1 MQQLRLRTA
10 PIRRTKSKGRRRIRS
25 PCAQSHSVTEEI
37 RAASPISGRRIVSTL
52 AWRFLGKWDGDP
64 SSTRLTRLQ
73 HRRTSCSVGVIER
86 THRMTP
92 HGCCTT
98 LPLLASQEKKG
109 PCHGTALGSLG
120 HPIPSKL
127 GDSFSFGANRWRQP
141 AETLTNIP
149 HEHKLGLRTA
159 STRCSDCPEHPT

>member
-1 MQQLRLRTA
+1 MHQLRLRTA
-10 PIRRTKSKGRRRIRS
+10 PIQRVKSKGRRRIRR

-92 HGCCTT
+92 HGCCTA
-98 LPLLASQEKKG
+98 LPLLASQKKKR
-109 PCHGTALGSLG
+109 SL
-120 HPIPSKL
+120 PWNCPWELRS
-127 GDSFSFGANRWRQP
+127 
-141 AETLTNIP
+141 P
-149 HEHKLGLRTA
+149 HSQQVRRFLLIRCQSVVAACENPDKYPTRT
-159 STRCSDCPEHPT
+159 